1 GGPMENY
8 NIYDEIGRG
17 QHSYVYKARRKRSI
31 EYMAVKSTAKDRMNK
46 ILNEVQFLR
55 TFSSPYVLKFH
66 NWYESSNHIWIIFE
80 FCIGGDLLNLITQ
93 DKTLPES
100 TIKSFGYDMLMG
112 LQYLHSNGVIYCDLK
127 PANVLIDEYGGL
139 KGDKL
144 APGSPHYMAPELFE
158 QHPVHSFASDFW
170 ALQLSPLPP
179 PKTAPPPHRNLARP
193 HQPVKLST
201 PKPAPHRIFTTL
213 DGVVQPIVACADIEA
228 VAVPRIND
236 TLVPFAVVPVASL
249 ATQADIEAK
258 LEQLYH
264 YLRRNDVTV
273 SDKHNALAYLFSIS
287 TSSKVANIIVNSSLM
302 TLLGKLLEQST
313 SSALSSRLGLV
324 LGYVVRYA
332 TFIAPDVVASLAPIL
347 VQAMDVENVQIT
359 RRVVACMGELAFY
372 SVTQHQPLS
381 CALVQSLV
389 RALQADDVI
398 VRHYAVQTV
407 GNILTHSSDDSDV
420 GVVDPFVTP
429 AVALALIEKSL
440 REASPPNLQMAAML
454 TLSQVLKHT
463 LSQVLNHHNSND
475 AVFGLV
481 ARNLSIV
488 WDHLWLA
495 RGSHHFYRWAIASFN
510 VLNVT
515 LQHAAQDT
523 HAFLASICTPD
534 SFDQLSQV
542 LRRRE
547 HEEDSSIGGADN
559 PAGGRFKE
567 GEAKLTNL
575 VQGKLLLLV
584 YFGLQLSRDFAVCFV
599 NSDLLQAVDSI
610 LSARHP
616 HASAATKSYALQSAH
631 QVVTLSVRIALE
643 VTASLSK
650 RADVL
655 PLFDALL
662 GKLLHYPA
670 CRQGL
675 VDTLLDNAN
684 HEYEGFVH
692 GLANV
697 VQTPH
702 ATSSAIKALLAVLS
716 NQDIVCDVVA
726 LNQVWFQ
733 SALVQVAQ
741 VVLSDTSSPDVLVDG
756 IRVISSALDMFAP
769 APYVDEFVVHH
780 LLPTFHGLLHSSTND
795 SARRFAVELLYSI
808 VLRDVAFASILHRLD
823 LIGPVLNLVGHT
835 MSPSTTKLVV
845 LVVTSHEVPVAALL
859 ALGLPSILSQ
869 AVLTVDNHA
878 LVGPTG
884 DLLEAMYALL
894 YDQYIAMTKEEAA
907 SSSPDPTLA
916 LYAQHLHVFVQC
928 LPRLVDLCT
937 LSSHHEDAQTCVDSA
952 SRCISILCQ
961 WIGTSL
967 KAKKALSLRDF
978 DVKTLIGTGMLGH
991 VYVAQYKGSRQYFAI
1006 KSMWKADVVD
1016 RNMLKHVQCEK
1027 QTMESLRH
1035 PFLIKCYATFQ
1046 TSDQLHFVLEY
1057 VPGGDLFKWLHEY
1070 HRFYDHEAKFF
1081 AAELVLV
1088 LEFMHREGYIYRDLK
1103 PENIVLDAHGHIR
1116 VIDCGFAKYVGNP
1129 EDNGRCTTSVG
1140 TPQYLAPEQL
1150 RKKDRSYT
1158 QAVDWWAFGCVVFEL
1173 LMGRTPFYRS
1183 PSDTPYE
1190 LYTRVVQGKLTFGDR
1205 FTPHAKACFVF
1216 NEYWHSG
1223 GVEGS
1228 ALRCHSRTN
1237 GGEGVKKRRK
1247 CVSKAERLAK
1257 KALAGALTE
1266 EQRLRQMQP
1275 LLESNRSE
1283 DWDSANRLVES
1294 PATQVLFL
1302 SSLLRKQQGRAA
1314 AHYMKRWSHPPQYEL
1329 STLLKTPALLAI
1341 LDADA
1346 STAATFL
1353 NTCADNPVPLS
1364 SQSLYFI
1371 LHQFVL
1377 PWIANELDAPL
1388 QTLLYNFS
1396 PLKWLLLEHALVT
1409 GQGRHLVNQYAYV
1422 CQELK
1427 RTSSSLTPWW
1437 PSELT
1442 DVSTADTRERIRHT
1456 MEAALQRAWP
1466 DASVHLFGSSKTN
1479 LCQPSDD
1486 VDLCVLV
1493 PSCDVRGADS
1503 ADLAADMHGHLAL
1516 YFPAPDAVVVRH
1528 ARIPVIKTRDADSH
1542 LRVDLCVNNMAALWN
1557 TALLEAYLARF
1568 PVLRPLCQCIRL
1580 WAKARALVGT
1590 SHMLSSYS
1598 MVLLVIH
1605 WLQSRR
1611 VVPFVDVAYTD
1622 ALDVSAI
1629 HGAIARAFENA
1640 VPPCA
1645 LQTQLPPVSEL
1656 LVDFFV
1662 FWASDFPYATAIAS
1676 LRRHDLTKPKSCH
1689 SQPLLYLEDPIE
1701 TGRNLGSY
1709 LNRDS
1714 QRVLRNEMVRVCVLV
1729 RQWQQLQPSP
1739 SLLLHS
1745 VSFGTSAKSQ
1755 YDPDALTACI
1765 LRRRAPHSQCFTMT
1779 GDVVFRERTHGLHIS
1794 TITSDETEARRVV
1807 ASAVR
1812 LGVVGVDCEGA
1823 ALGRHGPICLVAVA
1837 VGCHVSLFDIYTN
1850 PALMNVLKPLLED
1863 PTTLKVLHDCRKD
1876 SDALY
1881 HQFGIALTNVF
1892 DTQVGH
1898 AERQRQRGL
1907 KKAKQG
1913 AKYMQVSS
1921 THVIP
1926 LGNANHEC
1934 IAFGDLL
1941 WQCLSIEEPDK
1952 HHVKAAMTTSTWTQ
1966 RPLSAQLMHYAAV
1979 DVLYLAVLYRVLV
1992 KALSADALALAQHR
2006 TAQYVACR
2014 EWIYSSLLDNAV
2026 VPIGHYVDGWIN
2038 NVTPHTVF
2046 VSISP
2051 SHVAAVAVPPHGA
2064 PPLPDSAMQH
2074 QLHVGDAVSVYIESV
2089 DVGAIVGRFRIPSEV
2104 G

>member
-1 GGPMENY
+1 MENY

-139 KGDKL
+139 KLSDLGLARKIPTDESVLKVDKL

-170 ALQLSPLPP
+170 ALGCVLYELRTGSQPFSSVGGFMDLRSMIQTKAVAIPPPAHVDMSRDLCDLLHRLLVKDPAQRISWDDILGHPFWDKTSHKTSSSPLPAFPPQPLFMKRYPTRLPQSSPICDQDQSPQVSQDSNSTCSNDDGGDSMIRTRPATAPPLARQPDLPPPNNDGTSARHPDKQQQLSPLPP

-228 VAVPRIND
+228 VAVPRINE

-249 ATQADIEAK
+249 VTQADIEAK

-264 YLRRNDVTV
+264 YLRRDDVTV

-302 TLLGKLLEQST
+302 TLLGKLLEKST

-347 VQAMDVENVQIT
+347 IQAMDVENVQIT

-389 RALQADDVI
+389 RVLQADDVI

-440 REASPPNLQMAAML
+440 RNASPPNLQMAAML

-463 LSQVLNHHNSND
+463 LSQVLNHHNLGGND

-495 RGSHHFYRWAIASFN
+495 RGSHHFYRWAIASLN

-523 HAFLASICTPD
+523 QAFLASICIPD

-547 HEEDSSIGGADN
+547 HEEDSSIGGADS

-599 NSDLLQAVDSI
+599 NSDLLHAVDSI

-616 HASAATKSYALQSAH
+616 HASAATTSYALQSAH

-684 HEYEGFVH
+684 HEYEGFVD

-741 VVLSDTSSPDVLVDG
+741 VVLPDTSSPDVLVDG

-823 LIGPVLNLVGHT
+823 LIGPVLNLVSHT

-916 LYAQHLHVFVQC
+916 LYAQHLPVFVQC

-937 LSSHHEDAQTCVDSA
+937 HSSHDQDAQTCVDSA

-961 WIGTSL
+961 
-967 KAKKALSLRDF
+967 
-978 DVKTLIGTGMLGH
+978 V
-991 VYVAQYKGSRQYFAI
+991 
-1006 KSMWKADVVD
+1006 
-1016 RNMLKHVQCEK
+1016 
-1027 QTMESLRH
+1027 
-1035 PFLIKCYATFQ
+1035 
-1046 TSDQLHFVLEY
+1046 
-1057 VPGGDLFKWLHEY
+1057 
-1070 HRFYDHEAKFF
+1070 
-1081 AAELVLV
+1081 
-1088 LEFMHREGYIYRDLK
+1088 
-1103 PENIVLDAHGHIR
+1103 
-1116 VIDCGFAKYVGNP
+1116 
-1129 EDNGRCTTSVG
+1129 CT
-1140 TPQYLAPEQL
+1140 
-1150 RKKDRSYT
+1150 
-1158 QAVDWWAFGCVVFEL
+1158 
-1173 LMGRTPFYRS
+1173 
-1183 PSDTPYE
+1183 
-1190 LYTRVVQGKLTFGDR
+1190 
-1205 FTPHAKACFVF
+1205 
-1216 NEYWHSG
+1216 
-1223 GVEGS
+1223 
-1228 ALRCHSRTN
+1228 
-1237 GGEGVKKRRK
+1237 
-1247 CVSKAERLAK
+1247 
-1257 KALAGALTE
+1257 
-1266 EQRLRQMQP
+1266 
-1275 LLESNRSE
+1275 
-1283 DWDSANRLVES
+1283 
-1294 PATQVLFL
+1294 
-1302 SSLLRKQQGRAA
+1302 
-1314 AHYMKRWSHPPQYEL
+1314 
-1329 STLLKTPALLAI
+1329 
-1341 LDADA
+1341 
-1346 STAATFL
+1346 
-1353 NTCADNPVPLS
+1353 
-1364 SQSLYFI
+1364 
-1371 LHQFVL
+1371 
-1377 PWIANELDAPL
+1377 
-1388 QTLLYNFS
+1388 
-1396 PLKWLLLEHALVT
+1396 
-1409 GQGRHLVNQYAYV
+1409 
-1422 CQELK
+1422 
-1427 RTSSSLTPWW
+1427 
-1437 PSELT
+1437 
-1442 DVSTADTRERIRHT
+1442 
-1456 MEAALQRAWP
+1456 
-1466 DASVHLFGSSKTN
+1466 
-1479 LCQPSDD
+1479 
-1486 VDLCVLV
+1486 
-1493 PSCDVRGADS
+1493 
-1503 ADLAADMHGHLAL
+1503 
-1516 YFPAPDAVVVRH
+1516 
-1528 ARIPVIKTRDADSH
+1528 
-1542 LRVDLCVNNMAALWN
+1542 
-1557 TALLEAYLARF
+1557 
-1568 PVLRPLCQCIRL
+1568 
-1580 WAKARALVGT
+1580 
-1590 SHMLSSYS
+1590 
-1598 MVLLVIH
+1598 
-1605 WLQSRR
+1605 
-1611 VVPFVDVAYTD
+1611 
-1622 ALDVSAI
+1622 
-1629 HGAIARAFENA
+1629 
-1640 VPPCA
+1640 
-1645 LQTQLPPVSEL
+1645 
-1656 LVDFFV
+1656 
-1662 FWASDFPYATAIAS
+1662 
-1676 LRRHDLTKPKSCH
+1676 
-1689 SQPLLYLEDPIE
+1689 
-1701 TGRNLGSY
+1701 
-1709 LNRDS
+1709 
-1714 QRVLRNEMVRVCVLV
+1714 
-1729 RQWQQLQPSP
+1729 
-1739 SLLLHS
+1739 
-1745 VSFGTSAKSQ
+1745 
-1755 YDPDALTACI
+1755 
-1765 LRRRAPHSQCFTMT
+1765 
-1779 GDVVFRERTHGLHIS
+1779 
-1794 TITSDETEARRVV
+1794 
-1807 ASAVR
+1807 
-1812 LGVVGVDCEGA
+1812 
-1823 ALGRHGPICLVAVA
+1823 
-1837 VGCHVSLFDIYTN
+1837 
-1850 PALMNVLKPLLED
+1850 
-1863 PTTLKVLHDCRKD
+1863 
-1876 SDALY
+1876 
-1881 HQFGIALTNVF
+1881 
-1892 DTQVGH
+1892 
-1898 AERQRQRGL
+1898 
-1907 KKAKQG
+1907 
-1913 AKYMQVSS
+1913 
-1921 THVIP
+1921 
-1926 LGNANHEC
+1926 
-1934 IAFGDLL
+1934 
-1941 WQCLSIEEPDK
+1941 
-1952 HHVKAAMTTSTWTQ
+1952 
-1966 RPLSAQLMHYAAV
+1966 
-1979 DVLYLAVLYRVLV
+1979 
-1992 KALSADALALAQHR
+1992 
-2006 TAQYVACR
+2006 
-2014 EWIYSSLLDNAV
+2014 
-2026 VPIGHYVDGWIN
+2026 
-2038 NVTPHTVF
+2038 
-2046 VSISP
+2046 
-2051 SHVAAVAVPPHGA
+2051 
-2064 PPLPDSAMQH
+2064 
-2074 QLHVGDAVSVYIESV
+2074 
-2089 DVGAIVGRFRIPSEV
+2089 
-2104 G
+2104 